1 MKKIIIAMAIAAISF
16 VASANAVKWGV
27 AAVSP
32 STGEAATTDYSAYLF
47 IASDTSSTFTT
58 YSLAEITG
66 ALSSGDMSVL
76 ANAAGYANAGTIVAS
91 TGKANWTTQT
101 LTTEVDAGNT
111 LSAFL
116 IIVDDAQANYLVA
129 QNGGSDIMT
138 KTVSSGSSAYS
149 FAFGSQATN
158 ANTWQAIAVPEPTSG
173 LLMLVGLAG
182 LALRR
187 RRA

>member
-1 MKKIIIAMAIAAISF
+1 MKKIMIALAIATMSV
-16 VASANAVKWGV
+16 VANANAVKWGV

-32 STGEAATTDYSAYLF
+32 SSGATATTDYTAYLF
-47 IASDTSSTFTT
+47 IASDTSSTFST
-58 YSLAEITG
+58 YTLAAITE
-66 ALSSGDMSVL
+66 ALSAGDTSVL
-76 ANAAGYANAGTIVAS
+76 SSAAGYANAGSIVAT

-101 LTTEVDAGNT
+101 LATEIDAGNT

-116 IIVDDAQANYLVA
+116 VIVDDTQSNYLVA
-129 QNGGSDIMT
+129 QNNGSEIMT
-138 KTVSSGSSAYS
+138 KTVSSGSAAYS
-149 FAFGSQATN
+149 FTFGSQASN
-158 ANTWQAIAVPEPTSG
+158 ANTWQAIPEPTSG